1 MAISC
6 SGDILGLMSG
16 GSSVAM
22 DDVICASPD
31 WMMTRVVPA
40 EDVLPERSS
49 AIPIM
54 EGEGEGGGG
63 RGGGEGGEEKGRRTK
78 ALKVKRQN
86 TLKTRNLTSGPP
98 SVCLGI
104 DHTED
109 GGERWEGLPLP
120 ANPSKDY
127 SPTNLGSMKY
137 SCIHIAKMWS

>member
-54 EGEGEGGGG
+54 EGEGGG
-63 RGGGEGGEEKGRRTK
+63 GGGEGEKGRRTK

-86 TLKTRNLTSGPP
+86 TLKQET
-98 SVCLGI
+98 
-104 DHTED
+104 
-109 GGERWEGLPLP
+109 
-120 ANPSKDY
+120 
-127 SPTNLGSMKY
+127 
-137 SCIHIAKMWS
+137 